1 MHQLIKDAKSIN
13 IGGLIYS
20 IGEKIMYNGNQT
32 RRIAMQELKAE
43 IEKAIPD
50 EQDAQK
56 MYAKMT
62 TLALNAGMNDF
73 AIDVDLIRG
82 QENNHE
88 RIFRNRLREV

>member
-1 MHQLIKDAKSIN
+1 MANLN
-13 IGGLIYS
+13 Y
-20 IGEKIMYNGNQT
+20 GNPFNLKLQQQQ
-32 RRIAMQELKAE
+32 RHMALQELKAE

-50 EQDAQK
+50 EVDAQK

-62 TLALNAGMNDF
+62 TLALNAGMSDF

-88 RIFRNRLREV
+88 RIFRNRLQEVLNYITQG